1 LWSTNETSDSIWNL
15 KSDTFTL
22 ILSADSGLCQL
33 NDTVT
38 ITSPPQIHITQGD
51 TAFCEGDSILLD
63 LGSYQQFVWHDGQ
76 SGQYRWVKEPDSLQA
91 KVQNTDGCWSEMET
105 IHLRM
110 DQPPSIQLGN
120 DTTICYGES
129 IDLDAGAGFDDYLW
143 STFSN
148 MSSINILHTGIYW
161 VAVYEKTCVVV
172 DSIEVF
178 NCPPVFNVPNVFT
191 PNGDGFNDEL
201 EIEYQNIFKYEIKIY
216 NRWGVRVFESEDLNN
231 PWNGKIKGMDAVEG
245 VYFWEIIYQEYN
257 GQGGGNVTKGL
268 KGTVSLY
275 R

>member
-1 LWSTNETSDSIWNL
+1 
-15 KSDTFTL
+15 
-22 ILSADSGLCQL
+22 
-33 NDTVT
+33 
-38 ITSPPQIHITQGD
+38 
-51 TAFCEGDSILLD
+51 
-63 LGSYQQFVWHDGQ
+63 
-76 SGQYRWVKEPDSLQA
+76 
-91 KVQNTDGCWSEMET
+91 
-105 IHLRM
+105 
-110 DQPPSIQLGN
+110 
-120 DTTICYGES
+120 
-129 IDLDAGAGFDDYLW
+129 
-143 STFSN
+143 
-148 MSSINILHTGIYW
+148 
-161 VAVYEKTCVVV
+161 
-172 DSIEVF
+172 
-178 NCPPVFNVPNVFT
+178 VFT